1 MPPEEDL
8 LADYTITTARLRF
21 SISPNIQGKYKV
33 VVDNLDEVIRT
44 ITIRATADA
53 KRAYEKM
60 PYQVTLEIDDEDAGA
75 AEPLRRNLI
84 YNFPE
89 EYLRKDDIR
98 LNQQPV
104 TARFKLIPLPAAETT
119 PGVEK

>member
-21 SISPNIQGKYKV
+21 SLSPNLQGKYKV

-60 PYQVTLEIDDEDAGA
+60 PYQVTLEIDDEDATA
-75 AEPLRRNLI
+75 TEPLRRNLI
-84 YNFPE
+84 YNFPD
-89 EYLRKDDIR
+89 EYLRKDEIK
-98 LNQQPV
+98 LNQQPA
-104 TARFKLIPLPAAETT
+104 TARFKLVPLSSAETS
-119 PGVEK
+119 PVIGK